1 MSRQKK
7 ALTEKLNSVDLPH
20 WRFHDLRHT
29 VVTRMRNG
37 EENADGETTYAVPLD
52 VVQQVVNHELTAGVT
67 AAYDHGDIEKRYRLR
82 KREAL
87 EWWGRKL
94 MSIISQENDAD
105 NVVSLRGA

>member
-1 MSRQKK
+1 M
-7 ALTEKLNSVDLPH
+7 LTEKLESVDLPH
-20 WRFHDLRHT
+20 WRFHDLRYT

-67 AAYDHGDIEKRYRLR
+67 GVYDHGDTEKRYRLR

-87 EWWGRKL
+87 EW
-94 MSIISQENDAD
+94 
-105 NVVSLRGA
+105 